1 MSISIHA
8 PRAGSD
14 RPPHQ
19 QPPSVLYFNPCSPC
33 GERLSVIQFLM
44 PTIQFQSMLPVRGA
58 TCARL
63 RDREA
68 RIFQSML
75 PVRGATSRLPNGI
88 ALSTISIHA
97 PRAGSDICLKAFT
110 FDGYNFNPCSP
121 CGERLRFAENQQ
133 ICFLI
138 SIHAPRAGSD
148 YLQVL
153 LPHQPRQFQSMLPV
167 RGATFLPL
175 CQGT

>member
-1 MSISIHA
+1 MLPVRGATGQRESVQAGKGISIHA

-14 RPPHQ
+14 LRDALNVLHLCNFNPCSPCGERRWPPKRM
-19 QPPSVLYFNPCSPC
+19 SDLRYFNPCSPC
-33 GERLSVIQFLM
+33 GERPPPS
-44 PTIQFQSMLPVRGA
+44 PTGGYIDQFQSMLPVRGA

-97 PRAGSDICLKAFT
+97 PRAGSD
-110 FDGYNFNPCSP
+110 SV
-121 CGERLRFAENQQ
+121 LRRTSRFV
-133 ICFLI
+133 F
-138 SIHAPRAGSD
+138 
-148 YLQVL
+148 
-153 LPHQPRQFQSMLPV
+153 
-167 RGATFLPL
+167 
-175 CQGT
+175 